1 VAALTSDRRDWLAV
15 WKMTVSRDGPLV
27 LGHPIEGGFHE
38 MTPPLGAPR
47 RGTAYDDCLLE
58 NLRGVASD
66 VAATAIISACRT
78 RHPADARYDVTVEV
92 RQGGSP
98 ALLLALNASE
108 VREVVA
114 LIARVLAGLEPEIET
129 AAERIVADRLRGAE
143 DDLQVAV
150 ASARAVEAKRLE
162 KGRFVWPQAQSG
174 VVSLTAAQL
183 SMLVEGID
191 WRMPAWT
198 ARLAATVCRDR
209 SAAGAAG
216 GA

>member
-1 VAALTSDRRDWLAV
+1 
-15 WKMTVSRDGPLV
+15 MTVSRDGPLV

-58 NLRGVASD
+58 NLRGAASD

-78 RHPADARYDVTVEV
+78 RHPADVRYDVTVEV

-162 KGRFVWPQAQSG
+162 KRP
-174 VVSLTAAQL
+174 L
-183 SMLVEGID
+183 
-191 WRMPAWT
+191 RM
-198 ARLAATVCRDR
+198 
-209 SAAGAAG
+209 AAGAERRGVADG
-216 GA
+216 GAALDAGRGHRLAHARLDSAARSDSVPRSQRCGRCWRSVMPNCATRASRSRS

>member
-1 VAALTSDRRDWLAV
+1 
-15 WKMTVSRDGPLV
+15 
-27 LGHPIEGGFHE
+27 
-38 MTPPLGAPR
+38 
-47 RGTAYDDCLLE
+47 
-58 NLRGVASD
+58 
-66 VAATAIISACRT
+66 
-78 RHPADARYDVTVEV
+78 VTVEV